1 MSDNEKKEPQER
13 QEPKPLDPNDPLL
26 TATPTELKE
35 ARQGKGLGIVRM
47 NNLLIILLGAV
58 GIAFACAWLWSNF
71 SLQKSKEAEA
81 QKSSPKVESTE
92 QYVNNMLSEQ
102 KGTGL
107 VKPDS
112 KPVPVNPKGAGLATD
127 QTPVPPKPMQPRQ
140 VARDVSPSSPVQPAM
155 SEEQRQLRQSR
166 YQLFSQ
172 AVNSQTNVPLSDSG
186 SRLSFSNSGRAMT
199 PSADNEVTREYNR
212 KLAEAQRQLRAVQ
225 SGGSVGGMGSGDM
238 SLLRS
243 GSGIQSA
250 VDSRVPND
258 SEWTLDS
265 QVTTPS
271 SPYELK
277 TGFVLP
283 ATMVTGINSDLPG
296 KIIAQVSQ
304 NVYDTATGRYLLI
317 PQGTRLWGTYSSSV
331 AFGQERVLVAWN
343 RLVFPDGKSLDIGEM
358 PGATGAGYSGF
369 KDQVNNHYFR
379 LFGSA
384 LLMSAIVGGI
394 SYSQDRNDNN
404 YNDGTSASDAMS
416 EALGQQ
422 LGQVTIQ
429 LIQRHLNVSPTLE
442 IRPGFRFNVIVTKDI
457 VFNRPYRN
465 FDY

>member
-1 MSDNEKKEPQER
+1 MNENEKKEPTLN
-13 QEPKPLDPNDPLL
+13 PKDPLL

-35 ARQGKGLGIVRM
+35 ARKGKGLGIVRM
-47 NNLLIILLGAV
+47 NNLLIILGGMI

-71 SLQKSKEAEA
+71 TVQKSKDAEA
-81 QKSSPKVESTE
+81 QKADAKIESTE

-102 KGTGL
+102 KQSGL
-107 VKPDS
+107 VKPDP
-112 KPVPVNPKGAGLATD
+112 KPVPVNPKGAGLAVD
-127 QTPVPPKPMQPRQ
+127 RPPVPPMQPRQ
-140 VARDVSPSSPVQPAM
+140 VVRESQLAQVRPQM
-155 SEEQRQLRQSR
+155 SEEQRQLQQSR

-172 AVNSQTNVPLSDSG
+172 AVNSQTNVPISESG
-186 SRLSFSNSGRAMT
+186 SRLSLSGSGRVAT
-199 PSADNEVTREYNR
+199 PGIDNDITSEYNR
-212 KLAEAQRQLRAVQ
+212 KLADAQRQLRSLQ
-225 SGGSVGGMGSGDM
+225 SGTGIGGVSSGDM
-238 SLLRS
+238 RLLTG
-243 GSGIQSA
+243 GSDIRSA
-250 VDSRVPND
+250 VDNRVPND
-258 SEWTLDS
+258 EEWTLDS
-265 QVTTPS
+265 KVATPA

-304 NVYDTATGRYLLI
+304 NVYDTATGKHLLI

-394 SYSQDRNDNN
+394 SYSQDRNDDDYDNS
-404 YNDGTSASDAMS
+404 TSASDAMS

-429 LIQRHLNVSPTLE
+429 LIQRHLNVAPTLE

-457 VFNRPYRN
+457 VFNRPYRS

>member
-1 MSDNEKKEPQER
+1 MR
-13 QEPKPLDPNDPLL
+13 LL
-26 TATPTELKE
+26 T
-35 ARQGKGLGIVRM
+35 
-47 NNLLIILLGAV
+47 
-58 GIAFACAWLWSNF
+58 
-71 SLQKSKEAEA
+71 
-81 QKSSPKVESTE
+81 
-92 QYVNNMLSEQ
+92 
-102 KGTGL
+102 
-107 VKPDS
+107 
-112 KPVPVNPKGAGLATD
+112 
-127 QTPVPPKPMQPRQ
+127 
-140 VARDVSPSSPVQPAM
+140 
-155 SEEQRQLRQSR
+155 
-166 YQLFSQ
+166 
-172 AVNSQTNVPLSDSG
+172 
-186 SRLSFSNSGRAMT
+186 
-199 PSADNEVTREYNR
+199 
-212 KLAEAQRQLRAVQ
+212 
-225 SGGSVGGMGSGDM
+225 GGSN
-238 SLLRS
+238 
-243 GSGIQSA
+243 IQSA
-250 VDSRVPND
+250 VDNRVPNE

-265 QVTTPS
+265 QMATPS

-304 NVYDTATGRYLLI
+304 NVYDTATGKHLLI
-317 PQGTRLWGTYSSSV
+317 PQGTRLWGTYSSNV

-394 SYSQDRNDNN
+394 SYSQDRNNDNYDN
-404 YNDGTSASDAMS
+404 STSASDAMS

-429 LIQRHLNVSPTLE
+429 LIQRHLNVAPTLE

-457 VFNRPYRN
+457 VFNRPYQS

>member
-1 MSDNEKKEPQER
+1 MNEKENKDLEQT
-13 QEPKPLDPNDPLL
+13 DPNDQLL
-26 TATPTELKE
+26 NSTPTELKE
-35 ARQGKGLGIVRM
+35 ARKGKGLGIVRM
-47 NNLLIILLGAV
+47 NKLLLVLLGGVGLLFSAV
-58 GIAFACAWLWSNF
+58 WLWSNA
-71 SLQKSKEAEA
+71 SVQKSKQAEAE
-81 QKSSPKVESTE
+81 KSAPKVESTE
-92 QYVNNMLSEQ
+92 QFVNNMLSEQ
-102 KGTGL
+102 KQKGL
-107 VKPDS
+107 VKPDI
-112 KPVPVNPKGAGLATD
+112 KPVPLNNKVGLSID
-127 QTPVPPKPMQPRQ
+127 RPPVPPMQPRQ
-140 VARDVSPSSPVQPAM
+140 ITSNAKIETSRRIQM
-155 SEEQRQLRQSR
+155 SDEQRQLHQSR

-172 AVNSQTNVPLSDSG
+172 AVNAETNVPVQP
-186 SRLSFSNSGRAMT
+186 RAMGSSIAST
-199 PSADNEVTREYNR
+199 RANSPLSIDNDITREYNR
-212 KLAEAQRQLRAVQ
+212 KLDIAKGQLQ
-225 SGGSVGGMGSGDM
+225 K
-238 SLLRS
+238 LQS
-243 GSGIQSA
+243 GSGLGGVGSAEMRLITSASKIQSA
-250 VDSRVPND
+250 VDNRVPNT

-265 QVTTPS
+265 QVATPT

-304 NVYDTATGRYLLI
+304 NVYDTATGEHLLI
-317 PQGTRLWGTYSSSV
+317 PQGTRLWGTYSNDV

-369 KDQVNNHYFR
+369 SDKVNNHYVR

-394 SYSQDRNDNN
+394 SYSQDRNDDNN
-404 YNDGTSASDAMS
+404 DDGTSASDAMS

-457 VFNRPYRN
+457 VFNRPYSG